1 VFLFKSLLFY
11 CVRMIRFLLFTEKA
25 ISSLVFQFLTKN
37 LGYKFCL
44 QKLTGQAVIKVFY
57 SPTNAQV
64 TVLKTVLKFILK

>member
-1 VFLFKSLLFY
+1 MV
-11 CVRMIRFLLFTEKA
+11 RFLLFSEKE

-44 QKLTGQAVIKVFY
+44 QKLTGQAVMKVFF

-64 TVLKTVLKFILK
+64 MVLKTILKFILK